1 MKLAFTVPYSTHH
14 DILSE
19 NHENIGGLI
28 KVPMQINGLQCA
40 GVVVDRYD
48 LPMVID
54 TPFHFFKSLYDSYKT
69 LRDLISSSSYDI
81 VFIRHL
87 FPYITNYLALN
98 RKHTCIIVF
107 EVHDISRGF
116 TLRKNYTVS
125 ENMKYLYLKVMDLI
139 LLKKLLLCSQGVVSV
154 TSEISKH
161 TRSITNGDLQYLSLG
176 NGIDVS
182 KSSLRHSPQYW
193 EKTSLNI
200 LCVAQVAYW
209 HGIDRFIRGM
219 HDYSGDNTIILH
231 IVGDGAELPNL
242 KSLASELHLESQV
255 IFHGFKSGADLDA
268 MFDLCHIALG
278 SLAGFRIGLNEF
290 SSLKTKEYC
299 ARGIPFLMA
308 SKDVDISEEWEFT
321 RMVPYDE
328 SPIDMNTV
336 INFAEK
342 VMADPNHPQKMRAF
356 AEENL
361 DWHAKM
367 KTLKEFLETL

>member
-54 TPFHFFKSLYDSYKT
+54 TPFYFFKSLYDSYKT
-69 LRDLISSSSYDI
+69 LRNLISSSSYDI

-87 FPYITNYLALN
+87 FPYITNYLALS

-116 TLRKNYTVS
+116 TLRKNYTLS

-231 IVGDGAELPNL
+231 IVGDGAELPNI
-242 KSLASELHLESQV
+242 KSLTSELHLESQV
-255 IFHGFKSGADLDA
+255 IFHGFKSGTELDA
-268 MFDLCHIALG
+268 MFDECHIALDA
-278 SLAGFRIGLNEF
+278 LAGFRKNLNEL
-290 SSLKTKEYC
+290 STLKAREYC

-308 SKDVDISEEWEFT
+308 SKDADFPESWDYIQ
-321 RMVPYDE
+321 MVPATED
-328 SPIDMNTV
+328 PIDMELV
-336 INFAEK
+336 IAFADR
-342 VMADPNHPQKMRAF
+342 VLADYDHPQKMHEYAKDH
-356 AEENL
+356 L
-361 DWHAKM
+361 DWLAKM
-367 KTLKEFLETL
+367 KVLKEFLEKL